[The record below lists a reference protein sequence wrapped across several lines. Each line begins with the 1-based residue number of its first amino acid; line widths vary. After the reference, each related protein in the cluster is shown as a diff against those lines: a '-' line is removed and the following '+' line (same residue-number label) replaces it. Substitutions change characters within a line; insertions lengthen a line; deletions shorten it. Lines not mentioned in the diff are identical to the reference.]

1 MKVYPLYKKWKSLR
15 DVSKYPISYY
25 NFWDGQTADQ
35 IWFTEYLRDRG
46 FFEKYPHIHFSF
58 FSTLGKVEILRMDE
72 WMNLFRRNQ
81 KRIFFTGENVH
92 YDAFKPY
99 QHNLLDHKSIDISLG
114 FDNISD
120 DRYVRFP
127 LWLLEMFPARAS
139 VELLKQR
146 CDGYSYQKY
155 DDRARFCAMVAGGG
169 SNLLSS
175 HLVMRKEMVEA
186 LSNIAKVDCAGRFL
200 HNTDDLQVKFNDNK
214 RQFLTQY
221 KFYICPENISV
232 ENYVTE
238 KVFHSITSGC
248 IPIYYGALNN
258 PEPEVLNHDAIIF
271 WNHDGNNTAAVKK
284 VEELWNDP
292 KLYKEFFE
300 QPRLQPHAWEAIAD
314 FFSEFDKKLNEI
326 CSRR

>member
-46 FFEKYPHIHFSF
+46 FFERYPNIHFSF
-58 FSTLGKVEILRMDE
+58 FSTLGSVDLLRMDE

-81 KRIFFTGENVH
+81 RRIFFTGENVH

-99 QHNLLDHKSIDISLG
+99 QHNLLDHKSIDLSLG
-114 FDNISD
+114 FDDISD

-146 CDGYSYQKY
+146 CEDYSLQKY
-155 DDRARFCAMVAGGG
+155 DDRDRFCAMVAGGG
-169 SNLLSS
+169 ANLLSS
-175 HLVMRKEMVEA
+175 HLVMRKGMVDA
-186 LSNIAKVDCAGRFL
+186 LSNISKVDCAGRFL
-200 HNTDDLQVKFNDNK
+200 HNTDDLQVVFQDNK
-214 RQFLTQY
+214 RVFLKQY

-232 ENYVTE
+232 DHYVTE

-258 PEPEVLNHDAIIF
+258 PEPDVLNHDAIIF
-271 WNHDGNNTAAVKK
+271 WNHDGDNAAAVKK
-284 VEELWNDP
+284 VEELWHNP

-300 QPRLQPHAWEAIAD
+300 QPRLQPHAWEAVAD
-314 FFSEFDKKLNEI
+314 YYSMLDKKLNEI
-326 CSRR
+326 CAR